1 MLGTTIAVVTWVAI
15 THSYRNEKR
24 ILTTEIGNR
33 LQASDIT
40 DTSNTVQPTEEMRSV
55 AREIAKW
62 CLWRW
67 DGFLG
72 FRAGSDSVGRRAG
85 VWKDKFDSVRCA
97 VLLAAMASLNRTL
110 CDNVTLSSRS
120 DDSGEHS
127 VLSRSCSWRLH
138 MLYSCSGQHLKV
150 LAAAEKLLCIH
161 YHTTPSIT
169 TNKFEQFKL
178 QCILKQLED
187 AD

>member
-1 MLGTTIAVVTWVAI
+1 MHSLQSWQALYALQQINGRPDRSCKQGSSPTAYCHITGAEIYGVLAPVLGTAIAVITWVAI

-24 ILTTEIGNR
+24 ILIAEIGNR
-33 LQASDIT
+33 LKASDTT
-40 DTSNTVQPTEEMRSV
+40 DAPDTVQPSEEMRNV

-85 VWKDKFDSVRCA
+85 VWKDKFDSVRGA

-110 CDNVTLSSRS
+110 CDNV
-120 DDSGEHS
+120 
-127 VLSRSCSWRLH
+127 
-138 MLYSCSGQHLKV
+138 
-150 LAAAEKLLCIH
+150 A
-161 YHTTPSIT
+161 
-169 TNKFEQFKL
+169 
-178 QCILKQLED
+178 
-187 AD
+187 